1 MNSAE
6 VVVHEVERHRGL
18 GGRRRTSS
26 PLGLGLLRLGRYEDP
41 YLPLPDLFLG
51 FEDALLAE
59 RALLEGRAA
68 VEERETDLGRGAR
81 PLNVY
86 VRSKRAG
93 ERVYEG
99 LKKLFGKLRLEV
111 NEDKSAVDL
120 AVRRDFL
127 GYSFWVA
134 EGRRIKRRVARK
146 GRRLRRMAGDTL
158 RASARGDFP
167 AAGRGVVMVSGDA
180 DDVRYTAPKDLSE
193 KPETAPALAR
203 LAQVAASAEA
213 S

>member
-1 MNSAE
+1 M
-6 VVVHEVERHRGL
+6 ERHRGL

-41 YLPLPDLFLG
+41 YLPLPGLFLG

-127 GYSFWVA
+127 GYSFWV
-134 EGRRIKRRVARK
+134 
-146 GRRLRRMAGDTL
+146 
-158 RASARGDFP
+158 SA
-167 AAGRGVVMVSGDA
+167 A
-180 DDVRYTAPKDLSE
+180 TE
-193 KPETAPALAR
+193 I
-203 LAQVAASAEA
+203 
-213 S
+213 